1 MTLLRSRIAQ
11 CVFTA
16 CALIAI
22 TFPCAAI
29 AQSTTNESKNTESR
43 PPEITETIY
52 VSSVTGINDVNDIQT
67 ALRNCF
73 PRIRTFG
80 MPAQYAIA
88 VRATA
93 EDMQGVKKM
102 VAELDRPQKIYRV
115 TYNVSDVE
123 NGKRTGTQHYS
134 LVVTSGGKTTL
145 KQGNRVPLVTGLTG
159 ESPNPAQ
166 SSQIQY
172 VDVGL
177 NIDASIEGTALKTK
191 IEQSGISEEKSG
203 VTAPDP
209 VIRQTMLEGTSAL
222 TAGKPVVL
230 GSLDVPGTTRR
241 QEIEVVTEVLTQ

>member
-1 MTLLRSRIAQ
+1 MAQ
-11 CVFTA
+11 
-16 CALIAI
+16 
-22 TFPCAAI
+22 
-29 AQSTTNESKNTESR
+29 ESNNQPKNPEAR

-52 VSSVTGINDVNDIQT
+52 LSNVTWMNDVNDVQT

-73 PRIRTFG
+73 PRIKTYG
-80 MPAQYAIA
+80 MPGQYAIS

-93 EDMQGVKKM
+93 EDMSGVKKM
-102 VAELDRPQKIYRV
+102 VADLDRPKKIYRV

-123 NGKRTGTQHYS
+123 NGKRTDTRHYS
-134 LVVTSGGKTTL
+134 LIVTSGGKTTV
-145 KQGNRVPLVTGLTG
+145 KQGKRVPLVTGITG

-172 VDVGL
+172 IDVGL

-209 VIRQTMLEGTSAL
+209 IISQTMLEGTSSV

-241 QEIEVVTEVLTQ
+241 EEIEVVTEILAQ